1 MAKKKKGK
9 KGKGKKVRVCWAAL
23 PQFGARRCVA
33 PAGGWVVGFLW
44 GAGGD
49 EKGCFEHGTSGKLY
63 FGQRT
68 CGEGLA
74 FWVAGGCF
82 AVAVLCG

>member
-9 KGKGKKVRVCWAAL
+9 KGKGKKVRARWAAL

-44 GAGGD
+44 GAGGMRRD
-49 EKGCFEHGTSGKLY
+49 VLNMEPAANFILGSARAGKDWL
-63 FGQRT
+63 FGWP
-68 CGEGLA
+68 G
-74 FWVAGGCF
+74 VA
-82 AVAVLCG
+82 LL